1 VEAYGIAKAKAEVV
15 LRQAPFPTTTFRPP
29 LVFGPGDEATITFFK
44 AARSGVGMRI
54 SGRPQELS
62 FVDVRD
68 LVDAIVLM
76 AEDER
81 RDSHVYFTSHPAAM
95 DVPTLWRELGRVLG
109 KRVIVIP
116 LPRALLFVAMVVAT
130 FFAKIFRFKNQL
142 DKKQYDQMIAPAF
155 VCSGDKLRS
164 ELGWKPRYGFGET
177 LANAASGYREAGRL

>member
-1 VEAYGIAKAKAEVV
+1 
-15 LRQAPFPTTTFRPP
+15 
-29 LVFGPGDEATITFFK
+29 
-44 AARSGVGMRI
+44 MRI
-54 SGRPQELS
+54 SGRPQALS

-116 LPRALLFVAMVVAT
+116 LPRAVLFLAMVVAT

-164 ELGWKPRYGFGET
+164 ELGWTPRYGFGET